1 MAIQTNAQ
9 RVQRI
14 YRGTDKVFQ
23 DPYENFLPL
32 TFYTNHSGTAG
43 LVLDKNDP
51 TQAVLVGSFSV
62 DGTMQ
67 IGETQNIGEFDFD
80 KKISDTSLQII
91 GYLTGNTFFAKI
103 TNNVI
108 SVNLTDNGESNAEG
122 SFDIAGYLTLNQKE
136 NAMYNKLKIAASVYF
151 GVNDSYLFEV
161 NFDSL
166 KIS

>member
-32 TFYTNHSGTAG
+32 TFYAYHSGTAG

-51 TQAVLVGSFSV
+51 TNAVLVGSFSI
-62 DGTMQ
+62 DGTMG

-80 KKISDTSLQII
+80 KKISDTSLDII
-91 GYLTGNTFFAKI
+91 GYGTGNTFFAQI
-103 TNNVI
+103 ANNVI
-108 SVNLTDNGESNAEG
+108 SVNVTDNGVGAVEG
-122 SFDIAGYLTLNQKE
+122 SFDIAGDLTLKE
-136 NAMYNKLKIAASVYF
+136 
-151 GVNDSYLFEV
+151 
-161 NFDSL
+161 
-166 KIS
+166 